1 MFNPLEFAIDSAIL
15 KSRIGAHFAN
25 IFRRCLAALASGT
38 LPMTDVFQIDTLFQL
53 LALAKRNLSPGA
65 WDYLMG
71 GSETETTLNRN
82 RRALDSLVFWPRVL
96 CDVEHVDTSTTLLG
110 QKLKAPI
117 VLAPIGSM
125 TDIVAEGGVV
135 PTRAAARAGIIH
147 MLSSVCPP
155 GAEEVSAAADY
166 PKFFQLYVRGDKNWV
181 DDTIKKALACGYRAL
196 CLTVDRAY
204 YGRRERDIA
213 KGYQPVSRKGA
224 ASDSFQAAFTW
235 RDVDRILGNIDV
247 PLILKGVATAEDAE
261 IAVKKGIDG
270 IYVSNHGGRQLDHAQ
285 ASIAV
290 LPEIVA
296 AVGGRAEI
304 IVDGAIMRGTDVIKA
319 LALGANAVGIGRLQG
334 IALGAGG
341 EDAVV
346 RMLEILN
353 SEISQAMGL
362 LGVAKISELVP
373 AHLAPA
379 KALAGNWLDSAFP
392 LLSEGYGAP
401 ASEISDLSL
410 ALPR

>member
-1 MFNPLEFAIDSAIL
+1 
-15 KSRIGAHFAN
+15 
-25 IFRRCLAALASGT
+25 
-38 LPMTDVFQIDTLFQL
+38 MTDVSQIDTLFQF

-82 RRALDSLVFWPRVL
+82 RRGLDRLAFRPRVL
-96 CDVEHVDTSTTLLG
+96 RNVEHIDTGTTLLG
-110 QKLKAPI
+110 QKLKLPI

-125 TDIVAEGGVV
+125 QDIIAEGGTA
-135 PTRAAARAGIIH
+135 PTRAAARSGVIH
-147 MLSSVCPP
+147 MLSSVCAP
-155 GAEEVSAAADY
+155 GLEEVARAVEY
-166 PKFFQLYVRGDKNWV
+166 PKFFQLYVRGDKKWV
-181 DDTIKKALACGYRAL
+181 DDIVSRALACDYRAL
-196 CLTVDRAY
+196 CVTVDRAH

-213 KGYQPVSRKGA
+213 KGHRPASRRRPVG
-224 ASDSFQAAFTW
+224 DSFQAALNW
-235 RDVDRILGNIDV
+235 EDVDRIRDNIDL
-247 PLILKGVATAEDAE
+247 PLIIKGIATAEDAE
-261 IAVKKGIDG
+261 IAVRKGVDC

-285 ASIAV
+285 GSIEV

-304 IVDGAIMRGTDVIKA
+304 IVDGAILRGTDVLKA
-319 LALGANAVGIGRLQG
+319 LALGATAVGIGRLQG

-346 RMLEILN
+346 RVLEILGD
-353 SEISQAMGL
+353 EISGAMGL
-362 LGVAKISELVP
+362 LGVTNTSELGP
-373 AHLAPA
+373 NHLAQAEP
-379 KALAGNWLDSAFP
+379 LARNWLESAFP

-401 ASEISDLSL
+401 RAEIADLSL

>member
-1 MFNPLEFAIDSAIL
+1 
-15 KSRIGAHFAN
+15 
-25 IFRRCLAALASGT
+25 
-38 LPMTDVFQIDTLFQL
+38 MTGVFKVDTLFQFL
-53 LALAKRNLSPGA
+53 VLAKRNLSPGA

-82 RRALDSLVFWPRVL
+82 RRALDSYVFRPRVL
-96 CDVEHVDTSTTLLG
+96 CDVEHIDTSTTLLG
-110 QKLKAPI
+110 QKLRAPI

-125 TDIVAEGGVV
+125 VDIIAEGGVA
-135 PTRAAARAGIIH
+135 PTRAAARAGVIH
-147 MLSSVCPP
+147 MLSSVCAP
-155 GAEEVSAAADY
+155 GAEEVSKAVDY
-166 PKFFQLYVRGDKNWV
+166 PKFFQLYVRGDKHWV
-181 DDTIKKALACGYRAL
+181 DDTIAKALDCGYRAL

-213 KGYQPVSRKGA
+213 KGHRPTSRKGA
-224 ASDSFQAAFTW
+224 ASESFQAAFTW
-235 RDVDRILGNIDV
+235 QDVDRIRANVDI
-247 PLILKGVATAEDAE
+247 PLILKGIATAEDAE
-261 IAVKKGIDG
+261 IAVEKGIDCV
-270 IYVSNHGGRQLDHAQ
+270 YVSNHGGRQLDHSQ
-285 ASIAV
+285 GSIEV
-290 LPEIVA
+290 LPEIVS

-353 SEISQAMGL
+353 NEIRRAMGL
-362 LGVAKISELVP
+362 LGVAKLSELGP
-373 AHLAPA
+373 GHLAPA
-379 KALAGNWLDSAFP
+379 DPLARNWLESAFP

-401 ASEISDLSL
+401 AGEIGDLSL
-410 ALPR
+410 SLPR